1 MTLDGAKLNGDQ
13 GIGRADGEASSTTP
27 LSPKRTPDEIQQWM
41 VAYLARHLDTHP
53 DEIDVTASFERF
65 GLDSAAAIE
74 MTGDLEEWV
83 GDRVD
88 PMLVYDYPTIED
100 MAGYLGS
107 IEA

>member
-1 MTLDGAKLNGDQ
+1 MTLDSAKRRPGQ
-13 GIGRADGEASSTTP
+13 AIGQTEGKKSPLTS

-65 GLDSAAAIE
+65 GLDSATAIQ
-74 MTGDLEEWV
+74 MSGDLEEWV
-83 GDRVD
+83 GERVD

>member
-1 MTLDGAKLNGDQ
+1 MTLDRTEFNGEQAISPPGGDATSATS
-13 GIGRADGEASSTTP
+13 I
-27 LSPKRTPDEIQQWM
+27 SPKRTPDEIQQWM

-65 GLDSAAAIE
+65 GLDSAAAVE

-83 GDRVD
+83 GERVD

>member
-1 MTLDGAKLNGDQ
+1 MTLDSANF
-13 GIGRADGEASSTTP
+13 SSKRDVGQTEGKTSSVTS

-41 VAYLARHLDTHP
+41 VAYFARHLDTHP

-74 MTGDLEEWV
+74 MSGDLEEWV
-83 GDRVD
+83 GERVD

>member
-1 MTLDGAKLNGDQ
+1 MTLDRANSNGDQ
-13 GIGRADGEASSTTP
+13 AIEQVAGDAASATS

-41 VAYLARHLDTHP
+41 VSYLARHLDTHP

-65 GLDSAAAIE
+65 GLDSAAAVE
-74 MTGDLEEWV
+74 MSGDLQEWV
-83 GDRVD
+83 GERVD